1 MYIDISL
8 RDVHQQK
15 QLAATRSSHE
25 ILRNGE
31 ELFRAASEP
40 KEMVLIKGG
49 GLAAWRQLWT
59 RATRDHQ
66 GNQLSVSEKVWPQ
79 VTQLV
84 FELVVIN

>member
-1 MYIDISL
+1 MDLGVYILRVYIYIYIQVIYIYMYIDISL

-15 QLAATRSSHE
+15 QLAATWSSHE

-49 GLAAWRQLWT
+49 GLAA
-59 RATRDHQ
+59 AA
-66 GNQLSVSEKVWPQ
+66 
-79 VTQLV
+79 
-84 FELVVIN
+84 VVN

>member
-1 MYIDISL
+1 MCIYIYYVYIYLHTSNIYICISISL

-49 GLAAWRQLWT
+49 GLAA
-59 RATRDHQ
+59 AA
-66 GNQLSVSEKVWPQ
+66 
-79 VTQLV
+79 
-84 FELVVIN
+84 VVN

>member
-1 MYIDISL
+1 MCIYILRIYIYIHTSNIYIYMYIDISL

-49 GLAAWRQLWT
+49 GLAA
-59 RATRDHQ
+59 AA
-66 GNQLSVSEKVWPQ
+66 
-79 VTQLV
+79 
-84 FELVVIN
+84 VVN

>member
-1 MYIDISL
+1 MDLGVCIYIYYVYIYLHTSNIYICISISL

-49 GLAAWRQLWT
+49 GLAA
-59 RATRDHQ
+59 AA
-66 GNQLSVSEKVWPQ
+66 
-79 VTQLV
+79 
-84 FELVVIN
+84 VVN